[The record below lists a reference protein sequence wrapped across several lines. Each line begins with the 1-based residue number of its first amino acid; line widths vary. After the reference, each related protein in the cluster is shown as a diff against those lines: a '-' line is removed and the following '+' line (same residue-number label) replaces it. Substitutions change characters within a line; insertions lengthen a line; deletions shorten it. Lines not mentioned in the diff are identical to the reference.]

1 MIIDLFLSNIDSVIS
16 KLLLRVNSFI
26 DYFALCVCVCGEG
39 GVCVCVNVLII
50 NAVAVNMNID

>member
-39 GVCVCVNVLII
+39 GCVCVCECVNHQCSGREHEH
-50 NAVAVNMNID
+50 